1 MQTRVIRSLGR
12 FLLSTGAAAV
22 VAVVAHAAPPYSPS
36 SQNVA
41 PSAAAPAIT
50 RRQTSIDH
58 SGNYRQELRACQS
71 AAAGQARESC
81 LEEARNAHAARRN
94 GNLQRPGED
103 YMANALSRCKPF
115 AGQDLA
121 ACEARVLG
129 FGNTSGSVAGGGMLR
144 WVETVVLPPNQ
155 QAVTF
160 APKTSEPVV
169 VIPMTKK

>member
-1 MQTRVIRSLGR
+1 
-12 FLLSTGAAAV
+12 
-22 VAVVAHAAPPYSPS
+22 
-36 SQNVA
+36 
-41 PSAAAPAIT
+41 
-50 RRQTSIDH
+50 
-58 SGNYRQELRACQS
+58 
-71 AAAGQARESC
+71 
-81 LEEARNAHAARRN
+81 
-94 GNLQRPGED
+94 
-103 YMANALSRCKPF
+103 MANALSRCKPF